1 MTAKLGFTP
10 AGGAPP
16 LQAHADQ
23 LAGGTCKLYN
33 GTRPAT
39 AATAITTQ
47 TLLATVTLASPMGT
61 VSGLTLTVSA
71 TAAAAVLATGTA
83 TWGRF
88 ATSAAV
94 DVADGDVGLSSS
106 AINVDDVN
114 LIQNGSVSITGGSI
128 QLPAS

>member
-1 MTAKLGFTP
+1 M
-10 AGGAPP
+10 

-23 LAGGTCKLYN
+23 LAGGSAKLYN

-71 TAAAAVLATGTA
+71 TAAAAVVATGTA
-83 TWGRF
+83 TWARL
-88 ATSAAV
+88 ASSAAV
-94 DVADGDVGLSSS
+94 DVADGDVGLSAS
-106 AINVDDVN
+106 AINVDVVDLVAT
-114 LIQNGSVSITGGSI
+114 GTVSVTGGSVT
-128 QLPAS
+128 LPSS